1 MPTIVSPPDLER
13 RPRRSFEEDDG
24 GHGRRPPNGGDLKRT
39 GGGGDND
46 NWDNR
51 PNRPHHPGQ
60 RLISYR
66 LGLFFALGA
75 VFLFFTGLVS
85 VFSVTQPA
93 GRLDAYNH
101 AINAWLPAAVPP
113 ILWLNTA
120 VLLLS
125 SVTVEIARRRIFH
138 SIDAMEEWFGLG
150 HPITRRALPWLL
162 ATLVLG
168 SLFLAGQWL
177 AWHQLALEGV
187 SLPIQR
193 RRRTLL
199 LHPHLRPRHPSR
211 RRHHRPHRRRRRS
224 LRLPQR
230 RRPPD
235 PGRLRSLVLA
245 RHRRPLALPLHPDR
259 HPLRSARRPII
270 YSAFTIGVEV
280 NELSF

>member
-1 MPTIVSPPDLER
+1 MPTIVSPPYLER

-93 GRLDAYNH
+93 GRSDVYNH
-101 AINAWLPAAVPP
+101 AINAWLPAAVPS
-113 ILWLNTA
+113 ILSLATA
-120 VLLLS
+120 LLLLS
-125 SVTVEIARRRIFH
+125 SLTVEIARRRIFH

-168 SLFLAGQWL
+168 ALFLARQWL

-187 SLPIQR
+187 AFRASGGSGHSFYILH
-193 RRRTLL
+193 LL
-199 LHPHLRPRHPSR
+199 K
-211 RRHHRPHRRRRRS
+211 
-224 LRLPQR
+224 
-230 RRPPD
+230 
-235 PGRLRSLVLA
+235 
-245 RHRRPLALPLHPDR
+245 R
-259 HPLRSARRPII
+259 HPLPQPGPIGLIAAAVGLFAFRSVEDRQIMVDCAAWYWHAI
-270 YSAFTIGVEV
+270 AALWLCLFTLIAIR
-280 NELSF
+280 

>member
-13 RPRRSFEEDDG
+13 RPRRSEEDDG

-60 RLISYR
+60 RLINYR

-101 AINAWLPAAVPP
+101 AINAWLPAAIPP
-113 ILWLNTA
+113 ILWLTTA

-125 SVTVEIARRRIFH
+125 SVTVEIARRHIFH
-138 SIDAMEEWFGLG
+138 PIDAMEEWFGLG
-150 HPITRRALPWLL
+150 HPVSRRALPWLL

-177 AWHQLALEGV
+177 AWCQLALQGV
-187 SLPIQR
+187 TFHSSGGSGHSFYILTCAHAIHLSAGLIALIAAVAGLFAFRSVEDRQILVDCAAWYWHAMTALWLCLF
-193 RRRTLL
+193 TLIAI
-199 LHPHLRPRHPSR
+199 R
-211 RRHHRPHRRRRRS
+211 
-224 LRLPQR
+224 
-230 RRPPD
+230 
-235 PGRLRSLVLA
+235 
-245 RHRRPLALPLHPDR
+245 
-259 HPLRSARRPII
+259 
-270 YSAFTIGVEV
+270 
-280 NELSF
+280 